1 MADKLEIMKKSYV
14 TSPQDEWVNGNMKTI
29 LDWAKKYNNAQYYN
43 IKNAFSNYRKASGL
57 NSKVKAFQEIQN
69 SLVNKDGVPLFD
81 KMKSWYDEFEPKIR
95 ENADL
100 YHDGDVDKVSLKPE
114 TKQMKEIWDAIRPSL
129 SSIPKNEENDSDL
142 DVGDIYKENYNP
154 DQMAKLAAQYGYDYK
169 DKNDRSEFLS
179 LATKYNQEKNL
190 EKIWNE
196 PSVSNI
202 ITKIAYPVATEY
214 AKRNY
219 NEIPT
224 DSYWHFAT
232 GGENG
237 KGMAIPLANDA
248 LSQAAMSY
256 GGSLINLAKNPIA
269 KTALSVTGQTLLS
282 PAITEAGQM
291 ALNDKPVLDAA
302 QDYAIGV
309 GTNVAGPAMVYA
321 PIRNVME
328 KSKYLNLEQP
338 KQILQDQIDEAVN
351 KATKT
356 WKQIKTGK
364 QIKMNDGSYKKM
376 DKSGEL
382 VDTKFDP
389 NSTFVTEDE
398 LINSYG
404 ISSLARSD
412 VANPGKWLGTV
423 GSNKTRKEILS
434 KKTKNW
440 YNKIEGNINN
450 KIEGNINNKIEE
462 KIKNKIEEKINN
474 KLGNREP
481 LTEED
486 ISYMLFNPNYRESKT
501 NFIKR
506 IYGENAKAPVSLLTN
521 LASSNRAAGEI
532 TSGIQRLNG
541 VYEYGQAQKK
551 AEDLTMDDIEKNTE
565 MGLYA
570 KAYKNYLELKKQKFQ
585 IQEPKKPKD
594 LSEDKAKKIRISIKS
609 VYGL

>member
-14 TSPQDEWVNGNMKTI
+14 TSPQDEWVISNMKTI
-29 LDWAKKYNNAQYYN
+29 LDWAKKYNNAQYNN
-43 IKNAFSNYRKASGL
+43 IKTAFSNYRNASGL

-69 SLVNKDGVPLFD
+69 SLVNKDGVPLSE
-81 KMKSWYDEFEPKIR
+81 KMNSWYEEFEPKIR

-129 SSIPKNEENDSDL
+129 SSIPKNEENDADL

-154 DQMAKLAAQYGYDYK
+154 EQMEKLAAQYGYDYN

-196 PSVSNI
+196 PSASNI
-202 ITKIAYPVATEY
+202 ITKVAYPVSTEY

-224 DSYWHFAT
+224 DSFWHFAT

-237 KGMAIPLANDA
+237 KGMAIPLATDA

-256 GGSLINLAKNPIA
+256 GGSLVNLAKHPLA
-269 KTALSVTGQTLLS
+269 KTGLSVTGQTLLS
-282 PAITEAGQM
+282 PAITEAGQW

-309 GTNVAGPAMVYA
+309 GTNFAGPAMVYA
-321 PIRNVME
+321 PIRSFME

-338 KQILQDQIDEAVN
+338 EQILQAQIDEAVN
-351 KATKT
+351 KAAKT
-356 WKQIKTGK
+356 LKQIKSGK
-364 QIKMNDGSYKKM
+364 QIKMNDGSYNKM
-376 DKSGEL
+376 NKNGEF

-398 LINSYG
+398 LNKSYG
-404 ISSLARSD
+404 ISALARND

-423 GSNKTRKEILS
+423 GSNKKRKKILDKPFPKS
-434 KKTKNW
+434 W
-440 YNKIEGNINN
+440 P
-450 KIEGNINNKIEE
+450 
-462 KIKNKIEEKINN
+462 NKIEEKINT

-486 ISYMLFNPNYRESKT
+486 ISFMVLNPNYRESRS
-501 NFIKR
+501 NHIKR
-506 IYGENAKAPVSLLTN
+506 IYGENAEAPVSLAKN
-521 LASSNRAAGEI
+521 LASSNRAVGEI
-532 TSGIQRLNG
+532 TNGFQNLNG

-551 AEDLTMDDIEKNTE
+551 ADELTMDDIEKNTE

-570 KAYKNYLELKKQKFQ
+570 KAYKNYLELKKQNFPIK
-585 IQEPKKPKD
+585 EPKKPKD